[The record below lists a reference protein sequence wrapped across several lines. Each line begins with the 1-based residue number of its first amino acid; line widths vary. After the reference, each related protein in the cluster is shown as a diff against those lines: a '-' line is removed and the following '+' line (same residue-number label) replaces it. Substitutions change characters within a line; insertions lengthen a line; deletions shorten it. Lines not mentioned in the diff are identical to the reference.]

1 MEFGESGDFTCSGAC
16 YDERMTSV
24 ALPKTSPLPDA
35 ASALAELNPAPRLL
49 MGPGPINADPRVLRA
64 MATPLIGQFDPQF
77 RLMMRETMALYRQV
91 FATRN
96 DWTLVID
103 GTARAAIETVML
115 SVVEPGERVLVC
127 GFGRFGHLLEEIA
140 QRAGAQVHVVQAD
153 WGTVLDLAQ
162 IEAGLKAHAPKL
174 VAICQ
179 GDTSTTMMQPLA
191 GLGEL
196 CHRYGALLQVD
207 ATATTAGAPLP
218 VDAWQV
224 DAVTT
229 GLQKCLAGPSGSAPI
244 TLSERAAEAIYRRRH
259 VERGLRP
266 ADDQPGPGARIG
278 SNYMDL
284 AMLMDYW
291 SDAGLNHHTEA
302 TSMLYAARECARIA
316 VQEGLERMF
325 ARHARASRA
334 VVAGL
339 EAMKLSV
346 YGDPAHKMPN
356 VTGVRVPEGIA
367 ADKVRGALL
376 ADFNVEIGTSFGPL
390 HGKVWRLGAMGYNAR
405 PDAVY
410 QTLAAMEAVLA
421 AEGHRFTRGAGVDAA
436 YHVYKS
442 AAAAG

>member
-1 MEFGESGDFTCSGAC
+1 
-16 YDERMTSV
+16 MTGV
-24 ALPKTSPLPDA
+24 PLPKTSALPDA
-35 ASALAELNPAPRLL
+35 TSALAELNPAPRLL

-64 MATPLIGQFDPQF
+64 LGTPLLGQFDPQF

-91 FATRN
+91 FETRN

-103 GTARAAIETVML
+103 GTARAAIEMVML
-115 SVVEPGERVLVC
+115 SAVEPGDRVLVC
-127 GFGRFGHLLEEIA
+127 SFGRFGHLLEEIA
-140 QRAGAQVHVVQAD
+140 QRAGAEVQVVQAE

-162 IEAGLKAHAPKL
+162 VEAALKMHSPKL
-174 VAICQ
+174 VAVCQ
-179 GDTSTTMMQPLA
+179 GDTSTTMMQPLD
-191 GLGEL
+191 GLGAL
-196 CHRYGALLQVD
+196 CHRHGALLQVD

-218 VDAWQV
+218 ADAWEV

-229 GLQKCLAGPSGSAPI
+229 GLQKCLAGPSGAAPI
-244 TLSERAAEAIYRRRH
+244 TLSPRMAEVIYRRRH
-259 VERGLRP
+259 IERGLRP
-266 ADDQPGPGARIG
+266 TDYAPGAGARIG

-284 AMLMDYW
+284 AMVMDYW

-339 EAMKLSV
+339 QAMKLSV
-346 YGDPAHKMPN
+346 YGELAHKMPN

-367 ADKVRGALL
+367 ADKVRMALL
-376 ADFNVEIGTSFGPL
+376 NDFAVEIGTSFGPL

-405 PDAVY
+405 PDAIY
-410 QTLAAMEAVLA
+410 QTLAALETVLA

-436 YHVYKS
+436 YQTYKS
-442 AAAAG
+442 S